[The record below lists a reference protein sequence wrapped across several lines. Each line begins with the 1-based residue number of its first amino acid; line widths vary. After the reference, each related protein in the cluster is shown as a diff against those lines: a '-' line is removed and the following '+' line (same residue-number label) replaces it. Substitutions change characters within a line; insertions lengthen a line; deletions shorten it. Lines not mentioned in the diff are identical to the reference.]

1 MSLVKAIHHITVCV
15 GGAQEDIDFQTQ
27 VFGQRLIKQTVLFD
41 GRYAHYHLYYANAN
55 AEPGSVYTT
64 FPYQRVKGKPG
75 SGQIQS
81 TAYTVPKGSLS
92 FWSEHLNR
100 HKVKHEGIQERFGQ
114 KFIRFSHPSGIQ
126 LEVLED
132 DTDKRKPWTTKE
144 VTSDVATRGFHGPV
158 LSVREIPETERFFVD
173 ALGFRKTGQEGPY
186 YRFEIGEGGANK
198 TVTLLHEPDR
208 PSGSWIF
215 GAGTAHH
222 LALEVENDEK
232 LAEQKGIYDELGY
245 TDASEIKDRMYF
257 HSVYCRCPGGIL
269 VECAATVPEGFA
281 VDEPADQ
288 LGTSLL
294 LPPWFESRRA
304 EIEAMLEPI
313 RVPESN
319 FPSGVKKAPATAP
332 APAKAAASAAQ
343 PPSGGLQPSR
353 RTSAV
358 FIGGD
363 KPQK

>member
-1 MSLVKAIHHITVCV
+1 MSLVKGIHHITVCV
-15 GGAQEDIDFQTQ
+15 SGAQEDIDFQTQ
-27 VFGQRLIKQTVLFD
+27 IFGQRLIKQTVLFD

-64 FPYQRVKGKPG
+64 FPYKRVQGRPG

-81 TAYTVPKGSLS
+81 TAYTVPKDSLK
-92 FWSEHLNR
+92 FWTEHLNR
-100 HKVKHEGIQERFGQ
+100 HKVKHGGIQERFGQ
-114 KFIRFSHPSGIQ
+114 KFVRFSHPSGIQ

-132 DTDKRKPWTTKE
+132 DADKRQGWTTKD
-144 VTSDVATRGFHGPV
+144 VNSDVTARGFHGPV

-173 ALGFRKTGQEGPY
+173 ALGFRKTGVEGAY
-186 YRFEIGEGGANK
+186 HRFEIGEGGAAK

-208 PSGSWIF
+208 PAGTWIF

-222 LALEVENDEK
+222 LALAVESDEK

-269 VECAATVPEGFA
+269 VECAANVPLGFS

-304 EIEAMLEPI
+304 EVEAMLEPI
-313 RVPESN
+313 TVPEGNLPPGSR
-319 FPSGVKKAPATAP
+319 KAPVKAPTAAKTAAGAAEQP
-332 APAKAAASAAQ
+332 AGGNAA
-343 PPSGGLQPSR
+343 SR